1 MIASSRMPGKVFLLA
16 TVVFTLWASDGRAG
30 EPAYS
35 PVGGLLSWFD
45 WGREPDDLPPRFR
58 TNCGIHNGRFYCAYH
73 CGTTYQFYY
82 CTRASFG
89 CCHIGDGYCDDRGSL
104 RCRP

>member
-1 MIASSRMPGKVFLLA
+1 MIASSRTTGKVILLA
-16 TVVFTLWASDGRAG
+16 AVVFTLWGSAGRAG

-35 PVGGLLSWFD
+35 PVAGLLSWFD

-58 TNCGIHNGRFYCAYH
+58 TNCSIHNGRFYCAYH

-89 CCHIGDGYCDDRGSL
+89 CCHIGDGYCDDRGLL